1 MERYIRNSIPFIL
14 SYFKSDILHK
24 SIILW
29 YDKLQEE
36 IFERKGKKVNGMTN
50 AEIREFKSYVRDTLV
65 RKYHL
70 NEVEAVRAVRDS
82 YLSKAL
88 AMDKDFVDHDT
99 VEEWAEFIYDEI
111 NHESLLMM

>member
-1 MERYIRNSIPFIL
+1 
-14 SYFKSDILHK
+14 
-24 SIILW
+24 
-29 YDKLQEE
+29 
-36 IFERKGKKVNGMTN
+36 MTN

-70 NEVEAVRAVRDS
+70 NEVEATRAVRDS

-88 AMDKDFVDHDT
+88 AMDKDT

>member
-1 MERYIRNSIPFIL
+1 
-14 SYFKSDILHK
+14 
-24 SIILW
+24 
-29 YDKLQEE
+29 
-36 IFERKGKKVNGMTN
+36 MTN

-70 NEVEAVRAVRDS
+70 NEVEAARAVRDS

-99 VEEWAEFIYDEI
+99 VEE
-111 NHESLLMM
+111 

>member
-1 MERYIRNSIPFIL
+1 
-14 SYFKSDILHK
+14 
-24 SIILW
+24 
-29 YDKLQEE
+29 
-36 IFERKGKKVNGMTN
+36 MTN

-65 RKYHL
+65 RKYHF
-70 NEVEAVRAVRDS
+70 